1 MFKTEKIK
9 AKYLYLTK
17 YITRNENAYL
27 LPYVSYTKRCA
38 SCKKNDKS
46 IYHIDIV
53 VNLPK
58 LLWTIEL

>member
-27 LPYVSYTKRCA
+27 LPYVSYTKRWA
-38 SCKKNDKS
+38 QAKNRIQLSK
-46 IYHIDIV
+46 
-53 VNLPK
+53 
-58 LLWTIEL
+58 

>member
-27 LPYVSYTKRCA
+27 LPYVSYTKRWA
-38 SCKKNDKS
+38 
-46 IYHIDIV
+46 
-53 VNLPK
+53 
-58 LLWTIEL
+58 LLERN